1 MEVKVLL
8 YYYYYYYYYYYF
20 CCQWN
25 GLITNLWTFYFNLF
39 IPKIILGYVRSII
52 RNINIKNFGWIH
64 WVSIVFIIIF
74 VVEWIDYELYEFFIP
89 KIILGYVRSI
99 IRNINIKHFEY
110 NKYTDYQFTYY
121 SKLITENFTL

>member
-1 MEVKVLL
+1 M
-8 YYYYYYYYYYYF
+8 
-20 CCQWN
+20 
-25 GLITNLWTFYFNLF
+25 
-39 IPKIILGYVRSII
+39 
-52 RNINIKNFGWIH
+52 
-64 WVSIVFIIIF
+64 FIIIIIIIIII